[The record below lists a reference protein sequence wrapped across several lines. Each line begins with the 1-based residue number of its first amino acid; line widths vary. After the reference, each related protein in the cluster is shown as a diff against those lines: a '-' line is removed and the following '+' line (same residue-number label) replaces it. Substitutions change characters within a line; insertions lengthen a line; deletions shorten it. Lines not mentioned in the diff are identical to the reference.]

1 VRGGPI
7 NELLISI
14 RVGESDKVVGSC
26 DRISVWINDL
36 FKLTEH
42 REASRCRQVVGNDFP
57 FAELFQD
64 SMVET
69 GSAVQEATFEYSTSG
84 GPRINFSKS
93 AKVVAKDL
101 ADRAGSHEGESTG
114 SGETGEHGCGKVE
127 IVSENCKT

>member
-26 DRISVWINDL
+26 DLISGWVNDL
-36 FKLTEH
+36 IKLTEH

-57 FAELFQD
+57 FVELFQD

-69 GSAVQEATFEYSTSG
+69 GSFVQEATFEYSTSG
-84 GPRINFSKS
+84 GSWINFTKS
-93 AKVVAKDL
+93 AKIAARDL
-101 ADRAGSHEGESTG
+101 ADGAGSHEGEG
-114 SGETGEHGCGKVE
+114 GRFLEHVGVEGCLKL
-127 IVSENCKT
+127 